1 MNSKADLGKNRT
13 NNLSIQ
19 TTMDRLGNVLKAYS
33 IYDPAVGYVQGLN
46 FLAAPILLQCSEP
59 EAFSLLV
66 TLMKQHDLR
75 SMYLPDMPGLHTKLY
90 QFDRLL
96 EDNLPK
102 VHIHLQRAGV
112 TSSMYAS
119 QWFLTLFAYKFPI
132 PLVLRI
138 FDIVVLEGLNSIL
151 KFGIALIQKNAQQI
165 LTKTKLDELLDF
177 LKEGLF
183 ATYQHERVRSPG
195 VAGMIGLGAETTY
208 RIEEMV
214 QDALNVTLDESK
226 LKTWEVEYLDAA
238 AQQRTRDEE
247 HHSIRQS
254 NISLQAT
261 VRRLEESLSVL
272 NAEHV
277 ALANDLIAAKMSLVR
292 IEDENEALQATVIDL
307 KQIIDSQPAEVEA
320 RLQQEM
326 QQLIEKAKVT
336 SLENDRLEDGMSQME
351 REMIDL
357 KMKYAT
363 EHEQYSLLSK
373 KMDDLKK
380 SFNA

>member
-1 MNSKADLGKNRT
+1 
-13 NNLSIQ
+13 
-19 TTMDRLGNVLKAYS
+19 MDRLGNVLKAYS

-214 QDALNVTLDESK
+214 QDALNVSLDESK

-336 SLENDRLEDGMSQME
+336 SLENHRLEDGMSQME